1 MTIGTGIFLSTL
13 CLIAL
18 YLCKSI
24 KFNWKRLLKVSLL
37 VIFAGVL
44 FGFLCFIASSA
55 YDQKYKFFPVKQN
68 DYADISLGMTMSE
81 VKYLKGSPSF
91 VIEKGT
97 PNSRIHFILGL
108 NELKPEQKIEGFS
121 GWGYEEKD
129 SNHRLEIYFD
139 SEGKIKSVFCH
150 SIGFMACPRLLGI
163 WDGISEGEL
172 VKRIGKPTIEKIS
185 DSAIK
190 IMQYEDLN
198 ITFFLKKGQVYLMQM
213 GIYQGSFQDVP
224 IKKQSDFSDIEAI
237 LQSKS
242 GNVYDP
248 YKDPEL
254 IKLLNNK

>member
-1 MTIGTGIFLSTL
+1 MTIGTAIFLSTL

-91 VIEKGT
+91 VIEKGAQ
-97 PNSRIHFILGL
+97 NSKINLLLQL
-108 NELKPEQKIEGFS
+108 NELKPEEKIEGFL

-129 SNHRLEIYFD
+129 SNNRLQIYFD
-139 SEGKIKSVFCH
+139 NGGNVKSIFCH
-150 SIGFMACPRLLGI
+150 SIGFMACPAILGI
-163 WDGISEGEL
+163 WDGMSEKEL
-172 VKRIGKPTIEKIS
+172 VKKLGEPNIEKIV
-185 DSAIK
+185 DSAVK

-198 ITFFLKKGQVYLMQM
+198 STFFLKRGKIYLIQI
-213 GIYQGSFQDVP
+213 GVYQGDTNIQKDLYSP
-224 IKKQSDFSDIEAI
+224 AE
-237 LQSKS
+237 
-242 GNVYDP
+242 
-248 YKDPEL
+248 DPEL
-254 IKLLNNK
+254 IKLLNSK

>member
-13 CLIAL
+13 CLIAV

-24 KFNWKRLLKVSLL
+24 KFNWKRLLKVTLL
-37 VIFAGVL
+37 LIFVGVS
-44 FGFLCFIASSA
+44 FGFLCFIGISL

-68 DYADISLGMTMSE
+68 DYANISLGMTMSE
-81 VKYLKGSPSF
+81 VKYLKGNPLF
-91 VIEKGT
+91 VIDN
-97 PNSRIHFILGL
+97 NSSNSKIHFIRYL
-108 NELKPEQKIEGFS
+108 NEFEPKQKIEDFL

-129 SNHRLEIYFD
+129 SNHRLQMYFD
-139 SEGKIKSVFCH
+139 GEGKIKSVFCH

-163 WDGISEGEL
+163 WDGISEREL
-172 VKRIGKPTIEKIS
+172 VEKIGKPTIEKIS
-185 DSAIK
+185 DSAVK

-198 ITFFLKKGQVYLMQM
+198 ITFFLEKGQVYLMQM

-224 IKKQSDFSDIEAI
+224 IKKQDDFSDIEAI

-254 IKLLNNK
+254 IKLLNSK